1 MPYTPGAALSGL
13 GATLGSVALGA
24 VDDAG
29 TAWYLQTLEGWD
41 SPEIR
46 AEYSDREG
54 DHGAWPS
61 PVYLGAR
68 PVTLGGTIVA
78 PSRAQLEQAMERL
91 RAAAGLTDTVLTVGE
106 EDPKRTVVRRSGKL
120 LLQYLTDT
128 TAQYSVL
135 VTAADPRRYEAVEQI
150 GQTALPSTT
159 GGLVLPAA
167 PPWTISATTVSG
179 QFDAANRGSVA
190 TRPMFTV
197 AGPVQ
202 QPTVA
207 VLYEDGAVRSL
218 AYADT
223 LGAGDVLTIDTDAHT
238 VMLGSASRR
247 RYLSGQWPEIPPGES
262 VTITFTAAAYNPSAL
277 LTARWR
283 SAWL

>member
-1 MPYTPGAALSGL
+1 MPYTPGNRLAGL
-13 GATLGSVALGA
+13 GATLGDVALGS

-29 TAWYLQTLEGWD
+29 VAWYLQTLEGWD

-46 AEYSDREG
+46 AQYSDREG

-61 PVYLGAR
+61 PVYLGSR

-78 PSRAQLEQAMERL
+78 PSTAQLEEAMERL
-91 RAAAGLTDTVLTVGE
+91 RAAAGLTDTVLVVDE
-106 EDPKRTVVRRSGKL
+106 SDPKRAVVRRSGKVL
-120 LLQYLTDT
+120 IQYLTDT

-135 VTAADPRRYEAVEQI
+135 VTAADPRRYESVEQTA
-150 GQTALPSTT
+150 QTALPTTT

-167 PPWTISATTVSG
+167 PPLTISATTVSG
-179 QFDAANRGSVA
+179 QITATNRGSIA
-190 TRPMFTV
+190 TRPLITI

-207 VLYEDGAVRSL
+207 ALYGDGTVRSL
-218 AYADT
+218 AYTDT

-238 VMLGSASRR
+238 VMLGAASRR

-262 VTITFTAAAYNPSAL
+262 VTIAFTAAAYNATAL